1 MPSSPTWPEV
11 PHNAC
16 VVVPVGS
23 FEQHGPHL
31 PLDTDTQI
39 ASHLCAQA
47 TTGVDNV
54 VVAPPL
60 SITASGEHAGFPGTI
75 SIGTEA
81 FAAVIVELVRSC
93 DWATGV
99 ILVHGH
105 GGNLAAVQRATA
117 ILNSEQRNIASW
129 WPHIPGADAHAGHT
143 ETSLMLAINPSLVR
157 IDKLDVGNVQP
168 ASRSR
173 SVTPVMAPL
182 ATAGFC
188 RKRNWPSVWATIRT
202 SSVFTPTMVAIPP
215 NQAPWAGRPSR
226 GASTRTWPSWSWTWP
241 CAPST
246 ARS

>member
-1 MPSSPTWPEV
+1 MHSSPTWPEV
-11 PHNAC
+11 PRNAC
-16 VVVPVGS
+16 VVIPVGS

-47 TTGVDNV
+47 TTVVDNV

-143 ETSLMLAINPSLVR
+143 ETSLMLAINPNLVR

-168 ASRSR
+168 MSE
-173 SVTPVMAPL
+173 L
-182 ATAGFC
+182 QHEL
-188 RKRNWPSVWATIRT
+188 RT
-202 SSVFTPTMVAIPP
+202 HGVKAVSANGIL
-215 NQAPWAGRPSR
+215 GD
-226 GASTRTWPSWSWTWP
+226 
-241 CAPST
+241 
-246 ARS
+246 ARSATTQHGIELLTELTNNLQAFILSAQQQWSRT

>member
-11 PHNAC
+11 PRNAC
-16 VVVPVGS
+16 VIIPIGS

-47 TTGVDNV
+47 TTVVDNV

-117 ILNSEQRNIASW
+117 ILNSEQRNLPA
-129 WPHIPGADAHAGHT
+129 GGHT
-143 ETSLMLAINPSLVR
+143 FLEQTRMQATPRLHSCWQLTQAWFALTSLM
-157 IDKLDVGNVQP
+157 
-168 ASRSR
+168 
-173 SVTPVMAPL
+173 
-182 ATAGFC
+182 
-188 RKRNWPSVWATIRT
+188 
-202 SSVFTPTMVAIPP
+202 
-215 NQAPWAGRPSR
+215 
-226 GASTRTWPSWSWTWP
+226 
-241 CAPST
+241 
-246 ARS
+246 

>member
-23 FEQHGPHL
+23 FEQHGPQL

-39 ASHLCAQA
+39 ATHLCVQA
-47 TTGVDNV
+47 TTGMDNV

-81 FAAVIVELVRSC
+81 FATVIVELVRSC

-105 GGNLAAVQRATA
+105 GGNFEAVQRATA
-117 ILNSEQRNIASW
+117 MLNSEQRNIASW

-143 ETSLMLAINPSLVR
+143 ETSLMLAINPNLVR
-157 IDKLDVGNVQP
+157 VDKLDVGNVQP
-168 ASRSR
+168 MSEIQRDLQTHG
-173 SVTPVMAPL
+173 V
-182 ATAGFC
+182 
-188 RKRNWPSVWATIRT
+188 
-202 SSVFTPTMVAIPP
+202 
-215 NQAPWAGRPSR
+215 QAVSANGIL
-226 GASTRTWPSWSWTWP
+226 GD
-241 CAPST
+241 
-246 ARS
+246 ARSATTQHGIDLLTELTDNLHSFILSAQQQWSRA

>member
-1 MPSSPTWPEV
+1 
-11 PHNAC
+11 
-16 VVVPVGS
+16 VVIPVGS

-47 TTGVDNV
+47 TTVVDNV

-143 ETSLMLAINPSLVR
+143 ETSLMLAINPNLVR

-168 ASRSR
+168 MSE
-173 SVTPVMAPL
+173 L
-182 ATAGFC
+182 QHEL
-188 RKRNWPSVWATIRT
+188 RT
-202 SSVFTPTMVAIPP
+202 HGVKAVSANGIL
-215 NQAPWAGRPSR
+215 GD
-226 GASTRTWPSWSWTWP
+226 
-241 CAPST
+241 
-246 ARS
+246 ARSATTQHGIELLTELTNNLQAFILSAQQQWSRT

>member
-1 MPSSPTWPEV
+1 MHSSPTWPEV
-11 PHNAC
+11 PRNAC

-47 TTGVDNV
+47 TTVVDNV

-143 ETSLMLAINPSLVR
+143 ETSLMLAINPNLVR

-168 ASRSR
+168 MSELQHELQTHGVKAVS
-173 SVTPVMAPL
+173 ANGIL
-182 ATAGFC
+182 GD
-188 RKRNWPSVWATIRT
+188 
-202 SSVFTPTMVAIPP
+202 
-215 NQAPWAGRPSR
+215 
-226 GASTRTWPSWSWTWP
+226 
-241 CAPST
+241 
-246 ARS
+246 ARSATTQHGIELLTELTNNLHAFILSAQQQWSRT

>member
-1 MPSSPTWPEV
+1 MHSSPTWPEV
-11 PHNAC
+11 PRNAC
-16 VVVPVGS
+16 VVIPVGS

-47 TTGVDNV
+47 TTVVDNV

-143 ETSLMLAINPSLVR
+143 ETSLMLAINPNLVR

-168 ASRSR
+168 MSELQHELQTHGVKAVS
-173 SVTPVMAPL
+173 ANGIL
-182 ATAGFC
+182 GD
-188 RKRNWPSVWATIRT
+188 
-202 SSVFTPTMVAIPP
+202 
-215 NQAPWAGRPSR
+215 
-226 GASTRTWPSWSWTWP
+226 
-241 CAPST
+241 
-246 ARS
+246 ARSATTQHGIELLTELTNNLHAFILSAQQQWSRT

>member
-1 MPSSPTWPEV
+1 MHSSPTWPEV
-11 PHNAC
+11 PRNAC

-47 TTGVDNV
+47 TTVVDNV

-143 ETSLMLAINPSLVR
+143 ETSLMLAINPNLVR
-157 IDKLDVGNVQP
+157 TDKLDVGNVQP
-168 ASRSR
+168 MSELQHELQTHGVKAVS
-173 SVTPVMAPL
+173 ANGIL
-182 ATAGFC
+182 GD
-188 RKRNWPSVWATIRT
+188 
-202 SSVFTPTMVAIPP
+202 
-215 NQAPWAGRPSR
+215 
-226 GASTRTWPSWSWTWP
+226 
-241 CAPST
+241 
-246 ARS
+246 ARSATTQHGIELLTELTNNLHAFILSAQQQWSRT